1 MSERGR
7 EWKLEVY
14 LDRLSEGGGVRWYVG
29 ARCVCTCVFVCW
41 PKRRF
46 CLPQSMKKATEE
58 LLCVNPCIIGIAL
71 NTSNR
76 TKQISVKI
84 QFI

>member
-14 LDRLSEGGGVRWYVG
+14 LDSLSEGGGSDGMLVHGVC
-29 ARCVCTCVFVCW
+29 ARVFVCW

-71 NTSNR
+71 NTSNS